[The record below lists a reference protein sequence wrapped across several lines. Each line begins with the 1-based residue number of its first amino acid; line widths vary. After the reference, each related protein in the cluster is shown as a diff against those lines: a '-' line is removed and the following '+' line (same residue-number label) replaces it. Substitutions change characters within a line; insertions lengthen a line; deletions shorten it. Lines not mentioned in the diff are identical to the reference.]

1 MLAIS
6 LSAEKNEK
14 PKVYGKQEITHFCI
28 LLLFTQN
35 PDCPSLDSKFVAMA
49 TLHSE
54 ILLVSAGSRQL
65 YSWSCDGTSPSP
77 TPHPLI
83 GDLRLTDERIA
94 VLGSSDVRSTIVT
107 ESGKVAT
114 FYDSLL
120 RSK

>member
-1 MLAIS
+1 M
-6 LSAEKNEK
+6 
-14 PKVYGKQEITHFCI
+14 THFAFI
-28 LLLFTQN
+28 LMFTQN
-35 PDCPSLDSKFVAMA
+35 PDCPSLDTKFVAMA

-77 TPHPLI
+77 TPHPLT
-83 GDLRLTDERIA
+83 GDLRLTGERIA
-94 VLGSSDVRSTIVT
+94 VLGSSDVRATIVT